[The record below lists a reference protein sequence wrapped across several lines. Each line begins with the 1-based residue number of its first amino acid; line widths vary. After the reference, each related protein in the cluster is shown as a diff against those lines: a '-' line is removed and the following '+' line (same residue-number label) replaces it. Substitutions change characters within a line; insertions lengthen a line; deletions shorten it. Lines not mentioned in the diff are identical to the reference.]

1 MITTAAAWKVLLVA
15 TVTSTLTNAP
25 PILVY
30 MGRVS
35 MTSIAT
41 DAYATKA
48 SGVTPARKRLRR
60 VTKVG
65 ALPRLLGKKLL

>member
-30 MGRVS
+30 MERVS
-35 MTSIAT
+35 TTSIAT
-41 DAYATKA
+41 DAYVTKD

-65 ALPRLLGKKLL
+65 ALPVY